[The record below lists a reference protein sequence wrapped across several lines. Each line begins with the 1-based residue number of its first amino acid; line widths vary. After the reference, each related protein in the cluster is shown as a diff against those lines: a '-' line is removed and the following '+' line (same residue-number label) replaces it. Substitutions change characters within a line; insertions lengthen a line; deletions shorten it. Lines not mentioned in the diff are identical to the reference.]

1 MSDAPTKRQL
11 QVQALPGY
19 PPEIGRALWMMADT
33 RRRTQEMLAGLAA
46 SSIDWCATEQDNRI
60 GTLLYHIAAIELDW
74 LYAEVLEQEFPTAM
88 VARFPYDVR
97 DAQGRLTVVTGVAL
111 EEHLNRLDAVRAA
124 LLAAFRAISVEDFRR
139 TRHLADYDVTPE
151 WVLHHLMQHE
161 AGHRGEIGE
170 MRRLAEADR
179 R

>member
-1 MSDAPTKRQL
+1 MNDKPAKRQL

-19 PPEIGRALWMMADT
+19 PPEIGRPLWMMEDT
-33 RRRTQEMLAGLAA
+33 RRRTREVLAGVAA

-74 LYAEVLEQEFPTAM
+74 LFAEVLEQEFPADM

-97 DAQGRLTVVTGVAL
+97 DEQGRLTVVTGIAL
-111 EEHLNRLDAVRAA
+111 EEHLNRLAAVRAT
-124 LLAAFRAISVEDFRR
+124 LLAAFRGISVEDFRR
-139 TRHLADYDVTPE
+139 PRHLADYDVTPE